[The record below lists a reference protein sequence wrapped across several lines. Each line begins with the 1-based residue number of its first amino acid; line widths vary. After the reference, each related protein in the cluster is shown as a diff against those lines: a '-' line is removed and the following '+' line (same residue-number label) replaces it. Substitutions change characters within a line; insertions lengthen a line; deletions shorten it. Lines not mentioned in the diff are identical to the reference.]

1 MSGRA
6 PYAPARWLP
15 GAHAMTVF
23 ASVARV
29 FPRPRARRE
38 RWELPDGDF
47 VDVDRFERGATRSA
61 SAELVPPRAPR
72 SLWGSLIRL
81 PLRSQSLTNSTADDP
96 VLVICHG
103 LEGSSQAP
111 YVRGLVAL
119 ALARGLSALAL
130 NFRGCSGEPNRLAR
144 NYHSGDTGDLAHVAG
159 RLVAERP
166 GRPILLSGF
175 SLGGNVVAKWLG
187 ERGDDLPA
195 EVLGGAVISVP
206 FDLERSA
213 RAIDGPGF
221 WSFVYRERFMRR
233 LRAKAAEKA
242 RRFPGAFDARAAARA
257 RTFAEFDGAVTAP
270 VFGFASAEEYWRV
283 SSSGPLLGGVRRP
296 LLSLSS
302 LDDPIVPP
310 DSIPVAAARA
320 NPRVTLETTAAGG
333 HVAFVAGS
341 PFWPSFWAER
351 RAVEFLAALAGR

>member
-1 MSGRA
+1 MTPGP
-6 PYAPARWLP
+6 PYAPARWIP
-15 GAHAMTVF
+15 GANAMTVF
-23 ASVARV
+23 ASVARP
-29 FPRPRARRE
+29 FPRPPGRRE

-47 VDVDRFERGATRSA
+47 VDVDRFA
-61 SAELVPPRAPR
+61 SLAGGVP
-72 SLWGSLIRL
+72 
-81 PLRSQSLTNSTADDP
+81 ADPAGPEAP

-103 LEGSSQAP
+103 LEGSSRAP

-119 ALARGLSALAL
+119 ALRRGLSALAL

-144 NYHSGDTGDLAHVAG
+144 NYHSGETGDLATVVG

-166 GRPILLSGF
+166 GRPVLLAGF

-195 EVLGGAVISVP
+195 EVRGGAVISVP

-221 WSFVYRERFMRR
+221 WAFVYRERFMRR

-242 RRFPGAFDARAAARA
+242 RRFPRAFDARAAARA
-257 RTFAEFDGAVTAP
+257 RTFAEFDAAVTAP
-270 VFGFASAEEYWRV
+270 VFGFASAADYWRR

-296 LLSLSS
+296 LLALSS
-302 LDDPIVPP
+302 TDDPIVPA
-310 DSIPVAAARA
+310 DTIPVAAARA
-320 NPRVTLETTAAGG
+320 NPAVTLETTAAGG

-351 RAVEFLAALAGR
+351 RAVDFLAGLAAPR